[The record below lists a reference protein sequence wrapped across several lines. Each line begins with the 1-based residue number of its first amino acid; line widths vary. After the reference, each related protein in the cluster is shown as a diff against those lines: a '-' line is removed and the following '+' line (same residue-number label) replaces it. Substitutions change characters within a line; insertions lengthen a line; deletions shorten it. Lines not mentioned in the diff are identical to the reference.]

1 MVIAVFACVLV
12 AVIAHVRQSGHRLL
26 ACVLLCQSGHRLLA
40 CVCARAVIAL
50 CVDSGH
56 RFCVESVP
64 RALACCIFQSQDH
77 FQMLLLLLA
86 CWHLSMAKRKTSQ
99 LLIAA
104 PELMG
109 LGRFFCITSNN
120 KTSQSQLANGLAIH
134 LSRAPRASQLAML
147 LSLAS
152 CLALV
157 VPSRMTSS
165 SLALLGLLGV
175 C

>member
-40 CVCARAVIAL
+40 CVCARAVIA
-50 CVDSGH
+50 

-64 RALACCIFQSQDH
+64 RALACCIFKSQDH

-109 LGRFFCITSNN
+109 LGRVLYN
-120 KTSQSQLANGLAIH
+120 LE
-134 LSRAPRASQLAML
+134 
-147 LSLAS
+147 
-152 CLALV
+152 
-157 VPSRMTSS
+157 
-165 SLALLGLLGV
+165 
-175 C
+175 